1 MTDAQSIV
9 IPYRPRPLQK
19 ELHRQIE
26 QHNRAVIVCHRRFGK
41 SVMAINHAIK
51 SAMQCQLDAG
61 RYAYIAPTYAQGKAI
76 AWDFLKFFSRPIPG
90 TKINETELR
99 IDYPN
104 GARIRIFGTDN
115 PDSLRGMYLDGAILD
130 EYALMRPS
138 VFTEIIGPALADRR
152 GWAYFIGTPKGK
164 NHFYDL
170 YQYAQANGWFTAMYK
185 ASDTGVLEQA
195 ELDGL
200 RKIMSEEEYAQEM
213 ECSWEGSLVGAYY
226 SRQIQQA
233 RAEGRICHVPHVATL
248 PVSTYWDLGFDD
260 ATAIW
265 FIQIAGGQIRVIDY
279 YESSGEPLAHYVKTL
294 RDRPYV
300 YGDHYLPHD
309 VEVQELGTGKSRR
322 EVLESLGLTRI
333 QTVPALDVQDGIEA
347 VRAILNRCWFDAE
360 RCKDGI
366 KALENYQK
374 HWDEKRKVYRAQPL
388 HNWAEHGSSA
398 FRYFAVSYKDPIMT
412 APSPS
417 ARKKSKSWLA
427 A

>member
-1 MTDAQSIV
+1 MTDSQSVV

-19 ELHRQIE
+19 SLHNQLD
-26 QHNRAVIVCHRRFGK
+26 QHNRAVIICHRRFGK
-41 SVMAINHAIK
+41 SVMAVNQAIK
-51 SAMQCQLDAG
+51 SAMQCILDAG

-90 TKINETELR
+90 TRINETELR
-99 IDYPN
+99 IDYLN
-104 GARIRIFGTDN
+104 GSRIRIFGADN

-138 VFTEIIGPALADRR
+138 VFTEIIGPALSDRR

-170 YQYAQANGWFTAMYK
+170 YQYAQSNGWFTALYK
-185 ASDTGVLEQA
+185 ASETGVLEQS
-195 ELDGL
+195 ELDEL

-233 RAEGRICHVPHVATL
+233 RDEGRFCHVPHVATL
-248 PVSTYWDLGFDD
+248 PVNTYWDLGFDD

-265 FIQIAGGQIRVIDY
+265 FIQSAGGQIRVIDY

-374 HWDEKRKVYRAQPL
+374 LWDEKRKVYRAQPL

-398 FRYFAVSYKDPIMT
+398 FRYFAVSYKDPLVS
-412 APSPS
+412 APRPA
-417 ARKKSKSWLA
+417 ARKKPKSWLA